1 MQEKIDRLFLILMLA
16 GIGML
21 IPNFAVGSREH
32 TVFIKL
38 NSPNENVYLT
48 TFYGLKR
55 YSIIISVRPSTSSVD
70 VVLLKY
76 LELDKLLRGEGA
88 EFILVLNNT
97 CGDKVS
103 FLPDEPNIYVFIFR
117 LREGEFANVMV
128 KVIGKGFDERI
139 LLLSSIFIFVGISG
153 KFLILIYREI
163 KAKSSCKESIK
174 DSR

>member
-1 MQEKIDRLFLILMLA
+1 MQEKIDKLFLILMLA

-21 IPNFAVGSREH
+21 IPNFAVGSSEH
-32 TVFIKL
+32 TIFIKL

-76 LELDKLLRGEGA
+76 LELDKLLGGA

-163 KAKSSCKESIK
+163 KAKGSCKESIK
-174 DSR
+174 DNH